1 MDQLQIDEI
10 VQRID
15 SSFGKEPPFSAR
27 ALTEDDLETLERVFG
42 DVGYQDYL
50 EDQANRQIIR
60 VYLTN
65 AVILGFLP
73 EQRIDNY
80 SSQVESN
87 DGRAALSL
95 HMLMN
100 SVEDAD
106 KLPLEPRLEEL
117 KPARPGPGSP
127 PHLQVVR
134 T

>member
-15 SSFGKEPPFSAR
+15 SSFGKEPTFSAR
-27 ALTEDDLETLERVFG
+27 ALTEQDLEALERVFG

-50 EDQANRQIIR
+50 DDQANRQIIR
-60 VYLTN
+60 TYLTN

-80 SSQVESN
+80 SRQVESN
-87 DGRAALSL
+87 EGRAALSL
-95 HMLMN
+95 HILMN
-100 SVEDAD
+100 SVEDAG
-106 KLPLEPRLEEL
+106 KLSVEPRLEEL
-117 KPARPGPGSP
+117 KPGRPGPDSSP
-127 PHLQVVR
+127 YLQVVR

>member
-1 MDQLQIDEI
+1 MADDDMEI
-10 VQRID
+10 IN
-15 SSFGKEPPFSAR
+15 PPNTLKDKVREGGPGAV
-27 ALTEDDLETLERVFG
+27 DLATLERVFG

-73 EQRIDNY
+73 EQRIDKY

-87 DGRAALSL
+87 EGRAALSL

-100 SVEDAD
+100 SVEDAST
-106 KLPLEPRLEEL
+106 LPLEPRLEEL
-117 KPARPGPGSP
+117 KPARPGPGCA

>member
-1 MDQLQIDEI
+1 VDQLQIDEI

-27 ALTEDDLETLERVFG
+27 ALTEDDLATLERVFG

-73 EQRIDNY
+73 EQRIDKY

-87 DGRAALSL
+87 EGRAALSL

-100 SVEDAD
+100 SVEDAST
-106 KLPLEPRLEEL
+106 LPQEPRLEEL
-117 KPARPGPGSP
+117 KPTRPGPGCP

>member
-1 MDQLQIDEI
+1 VDQLRIDEI

-15 SSFGKEPPFSAR
+15 SSFGEEPPFSAR

-65 AVILGFLP
+65 AAILGVLP

-87 DGRAALSL
+87 EGRAALSL

-106 KLPLEPRLEEL
+106 RLPLEPRLEEL
-117 KPARPGPGSP
+117 KSARSGPGSP
-127 PHLQVVR
+127 PNLRVVR

>member
-10 VQRID
+10 VERID

-50 EDQANRQIIR
+50 EDQANRKIIR

-65 AVILGFLP
+65 AAILGVLP

-87 DGRAALSL
+87 EGRAALSL

-117 KPARPGPGSP
+117 KSARPGPGSP
-127 PHLQVVR
+127 PNLHVVR